1 MKQYIWLSL
10 LLFICPF
17 SFLNAQNAEN
27 ANPLCLIAHRG
38 GVVDSITPENSK
50 EALLKAVEKNYCM
63 VEVDV
68 RLTKD
73 GVLISHHDRDFNKY
87 YHTGKKVV
95 EMTWDEIS
103 WLVSDMG
110 TSVQRLEDV
119 FILCREKG
127 LNVMIDNKMEGFDPL
142 VCQQVIELLDKY
154 NLRKNALMIGTSAST
169 EFFTGKVRLSC
180 TRQQLVANM
189 ERPDYSPDNYYYF
202 GNPSAEDA
210 KWARKNNILIVGVI
224 NEWAIPRDKEKEVV
238 QRMVNRLKALKIK
251 YIQIDSKY
259 DVYF

>member
-1 MKQYIWLSL
+1 MASFLRIIL
-10 LLFICPF
+10 LLSCLLG
-17 SFLNAQNAEN
+17 SLNAQKTEKVDSFY
-27 ANPLCLIAHRG
+27 LIAHRG
-38 GVVDSITPENSK
+38 GVVDSVTPENSK
-50 EALLKAVEKNYCM
+50 EALLKAAEKGYWM

-73 GVLISHHDRDFNKY
+73 NVLITHHDRDFNRY
-87 YHTGKKVV
+87 YHVNKKVSD
-95 EMTWDEIS
+95 MTWDEIS
-103 WLVSDMG
+103 LLVSNRG

-119 FILCREKG
+119 FNLCREKG
-127 LNVMIDNKMEGFDPL
+127 LNVMIDNKMADFDPL

-154 NLRKNALMIGTSAST
+154 HLRQNALMIGTSAST

-210 KWARKNNILIVGVI
+210 RWARKNNIMMVGVI
-224 NEWAIPRDKEKEVV
+224 NEWAIPREKEKEVV
-238 QRMVNRLKALKIK
+238 QGMVDQLKTLKVK
-251 YIQIDSKY
+251 YIQLDSKY
-259 DVYF
+259 DVYFL